1 MDTTPTDE
9 TLFDQLHSTVA
20 TQGIGPAMDQLITK
34 LDQREDYQAL
44 FYALLLKKRV
54 ELGVSPFPTG
64 PAAELPSEAHEPYE
78 DAIREAGRKV
88 GGLYLAKKQIA
99 RAWGYFRMLDEPQPV
114 IDALEKFEAGPD
126 DDVYGAVEVA
136 WQQGLSPQR
145 GFDLVLNHHGICAAI
160 TMLGNVDLTA
170 KLKLRDHCVTRLV
183 NALHAQLHERIVGD
197 LQSRGVVTP
206 ADATIPQLLGLQ
218 PEAFGEG
225 EYHVD
230 VSHLNSVVQMAMQLT
245 PCDELAKAIELSQY
259 GERLSPTLRAD
270 AHPPFENSYADY
282 TRYLCIVNGD
292 DVEAGLKYFEA
303 KLPMAAEQGD
313 TFPVEVFINLLVK
326 LNRLPEAV
334 TVARQYLGDEEGREL
349 SCPTLSEL
357 ARRANDFATLAESAR
372 ASNDPVSYLASLI
385 ASARASCP

>member
-1 MDTTPTDE
+1 M
-9 TLFDQLHSTVA
+9 
-20 TQGIGPAMDQLITK
+20 
-34 LDQREDYQAL
+34 
-44 FYALLLKKRV
+44 
-54 ELGVSPFPTG
+54 
-64 PAAELPSEAHEPYE
+64 
-78 DAIREAGRKV
+78 
-88 GGLYLAKKQIA
+88 
-99 RAWGYFRMLDEPQPV
+99 
-114 IDALEKFEAGPD
+114 
-126 DDVYGAVEVA
+126 
-136 WQQGLSPQR
+136 
-145 GFDLVLNHHGICAAI
+145 
-160 TMLGNVDLTA
+160 
-170 KLKLRDHCVTRLV
+170 
-183 NALHAQLHERIVGD
+183 
-197 LQSRGVVTP
+197 
-206 ADATIPQLLGLQ
+206 
-218 PEAFGEG
+218 
-225 EYHVD
+225 D

-270 AHPPFENSYADY
+270 AHPPFENSYVDY
-282 TRYLCIVNGD
+282 TRYLCIVHGD

-334 TVARQYLGDEEGREL
+334 TVARQYLDDEEGREL